1 MRGTRGAGFTSDMAI
16 DDIGIT
22 VLPPADYVVSA
33 FTSPANPVVMTA
45 AFVTLEVANFGW
57 DTLFTDVSNTLNVV
71 QLGPNGGSFNQTVV
85 LPSDTL
91 LPLGGNTMS
100 LTVGPIDMS
109 IAGTYDFIAFVN
121 NQDVNPFNDTLTYQ
135 VTVNPLAQLPIQE
148 DFIAF
153 TGANLN
159 AIGPLIEWEGQGS
172 PQVRIL
178 RMG

>member
-1 MRGTRGAGFTSDMAI
+1 MLAI
-16 DDIGIT
+16 PSLLHGEEHVALASQVIWQLMISE
-22 VLPPADYVVSA
+22 LRFFLLLIMWFRPSHHQPIR
-33 FTSPANPVVMTA
+33 VVMTQRLSLRW
-45 AFVTLEVANFGW
+45 VTNFGLV
-57 DTLFTDVSNTLNVV
+57 TLFTDVLGNTLNVV

-135 VTVNPLAQLPIQE
+135 
-148 DFIAF
+148 
-153 TGANLN
+153 
-159 AIGPLIEWEGQGS
+159 
-172 PQVRIL
+172 
-178 RMG
+178 